1 MCTFLKCVV
10 FWIELHSWQKPYTI
24 TSGDGRDKF
33 QLCATP
39 LTYGHSESS
48 AVICFAKSRNFYK
61 QGDLFSRQ
69 CDVDLILHLVL
80 VKAQRQ
86 GKSLAHLPGK
96 FKKLKKSTH
105 TMYLNHVSWCP
116 AQLRT

>member
-48 AVICFAKSRNFYK
+48 AVICFAKSRNFTNK
-61 QGDLFSRQ
+61 ETFFPDSATSTLFS
-69 CDVDLILHLVL
+69 I
-80 VKAQRQ
+80 
-86 GKSLAHLPGK
+86 S
-96 FKKLKKSTH
+96 FS
-105 TMYLNHVSWCP
+105 
-116 AQLRT
+116 